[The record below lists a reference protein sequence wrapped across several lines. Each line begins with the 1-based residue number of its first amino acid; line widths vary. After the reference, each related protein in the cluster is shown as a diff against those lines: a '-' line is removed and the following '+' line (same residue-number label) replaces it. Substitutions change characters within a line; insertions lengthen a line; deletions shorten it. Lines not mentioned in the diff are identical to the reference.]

1 MNDLLVK
8 FLIAMDKDE
17 KLKQQY
23 VSDPKGTAEAFG
35 LSDEDVQICAK
46 NDVAAI
52 KNRCEAERADNLEIS
67 HSK

>member
-23 VSDPKGTAEAFG
+23 VSDPKGTAKAFG
-35 LSDEDVQICAK
+35 LSDADVQICAK
-46 NDVAAI
+46 NDIDAI
-52 KNRCEAERADNLEIS
+52 KSRCEAEGADNLEIS

>member
-46 NDVAAI
+46 
-52 KNRCEAERADNLEIS
+52 KTMLQR
-67 HSK
+67 

>member
-23 VSDPKGTAEAFG
+23 VSDPKGTAEAFD

-52 KNRCEAERADNLEIS
+52 K
-67 HSK
+67 KPM